1 MMIKEI
7 DEENQDVTTWWHI
20 EDMEYHLGNK
30 PTGESY
36 YWCDMIDEYEYT
48 KNKYRFTE
56 TEYDEESGRLCGFWL
71 QVEMPKYLWHLD
83 RASMITATGDHGE
96 PQHKVYDFAQE
107 TINDWVEEQRLKHY
121 NENKNFYIKQK

>member
-1 MMIKEI
+1 MKI
-7 DEENQDVTTWWHI
+7 DIENQDVTTWWHI
-20 EDMEYHLGNK
+20 EDMEYHCGNK

-71 QVEMPKYLWHLD
+71 KVEMPKYLWHLD
-83 RASMITATGDHGE
+83 RASIRCNREDDKRGD
-96 PQHKVYDFAQE
+96 KVYDFALE
-107 TINDWVEEQRLKHY
+107 TINEWVEEQRVKHY
-121 NENKNFYIKQK
+121 NENKNFYTKQK

>member
-1 MMIKEI
+1 MKI
-7 DEENQDVTTWWHI
+7 DIENQDVTTWWHI
-20 EDMEYHLGNK
+20 EDMEYHCGNK

-71 QVEMPKYLWHLD
+71 KVEMPKNLWHLD
-83 RASMITATGDHGE
+83 RASIRCNREDDKRGD
-96 PQHKVYDFAQE
+96 KVYDFVSE
-107 TINDWVEEQRLKHY
+107 TINEWVEEQRVKHY
-121 NENKNFYIKQK
+121 NENKNFYTKQK

>member
-1 MMIKEI
+1 MKI
-7 DEENQDVTTWWHI
+7 DIENQDVTTWWHI
-20 EDMEYHLGNK
+20 EDMEYHCGNK

-71 QVEMPKYLWHLD
+71 KVEMPKYLWHLD
-83 RASMITATGDHGE
+83 RASIRCNREDDKRGD
-96 PQHKVYDFAQE
+96 KVYDFALE
-107 TINDWVEEQRLKHY
+107 TINEWVEEQRVKHY
-121 NENKNFYIKQK
+121 TENKNFYTKQK